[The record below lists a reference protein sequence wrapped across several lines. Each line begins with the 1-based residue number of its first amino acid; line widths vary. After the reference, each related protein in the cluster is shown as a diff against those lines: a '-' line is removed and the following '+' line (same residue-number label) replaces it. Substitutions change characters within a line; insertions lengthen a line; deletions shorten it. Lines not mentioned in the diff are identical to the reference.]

1 MPRPRTGGRQRVN
14 RNCTIGWGSSGRM
27 FQSGATYWLERLG
40 TDHMWAR
47 PEPLYGIGDCGCL
60 SQCASMVRLHGVPM
74 PRLCG

>member
-14 RNCTIGWGSSGRM
+14 RNRTIGWGSSGRM

-47 PEPLYGIGDCGCL
+47 REPLYGIG
-60 SQCASMVRLHGVPM
+60 RLWKPLPMREHGATA
-74 PRLCG
+74 RCSDA